1 MRNCREQ
8 AESIRK
14 KLRTTTADLEPDDD
28 WRPHRQCY
36 SASNCPFEAA
46 LDAML
51 TPDPDARR
59 QIKLLNATAF
69 GRAGYRVPAAAAAA
83 AAAEAPAAVA
93 AAAAGFLCQ
102 PCGGG
107 TSWEH
112 TCAHGTVMGHWHG
125 PTPDGPDPSVSA
137 GSWEAPKAV
146 DALEENMRLDAS
158 SSAEDARRAA
168 NQTCR
173 DRLRIIAQAEKVWIA
188 AEKLMGTRFMNRF
201 KQLAAVVKT
210 ERTQRIQMGDDLPR
224 NWFSV
229 VVQRV
234 YRELGW
240 RVVLSESHPTV
251 HWERVGD
258 SMAPPLWDMMSDR
271 EWKQHTQAV
280 MARQVNLV
288 DQRIAFL
295 RARAEAR
302 AVLPEEDQRH
312 VAP

>member
-36 SASNCPFEAA
+36 SASNC
-46 LDAML
+46 
-51 TPDPDARR
+51 
-59 QIKLLNATAF
+59 
-69 GRAGYRVPAAAAAA
+69 
-83 AAAEAPAAVA
+83 
-93 AAAAGFLCQ
+93 
-102 PCGGG
+102 
-107 TSWEH
+107 
-112 TCAHGTVMGHWHG
+112 

-280 MARQVNLV
+280 MARRVNLV
-288 DQRIAFL
+288 DQRVGFL